1 MLGNREEDW
10 ADYGMMLGGPLLALL
25 LCTILLWVG
34 AGWQVVAAVWG
45 GLTFLVL
52 ITLGATVAGRKIGR
66 VLGRTVDKRAR
77 KSKGSLTSPLSRTK
91 V

>member
-10 ADYGMMLGGPLLALL
+10 ADYGMMAAGPILGLVLA
-25 LCTILLWVG
+25 TILLWVG
-34 AGWQVVAAVWG
+34 AGWQVVAAAWSV
-45 GLTFLVL
+45 LVLFVL

-66 VLGRTVDKRAR
+66 VLGRTMDKRAR
-77 KSKGSLTSPLSRTK
+77 KSKVSLTRPLNRTR

>member
-1 MLGNREEDW
+1 MLKNREEDW
-10 ADYGMMLGGPLLALL
+10 ADYGMVAGGPIAVMV

-45 GLTFLVL
+45 GLGFFVL

-66 VLGRTVDKRAR
+66 VLGRTMDKRAR
-77 KSKGSLTSPLSRTK
+77 KSKVSLTSPLNRTK